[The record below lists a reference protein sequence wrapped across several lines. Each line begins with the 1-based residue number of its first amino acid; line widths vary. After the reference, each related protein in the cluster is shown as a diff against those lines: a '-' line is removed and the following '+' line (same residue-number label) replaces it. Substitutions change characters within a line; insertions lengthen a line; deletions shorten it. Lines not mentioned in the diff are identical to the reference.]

1 MAGGFTSSAM
11 AVGSQE
17 SAGPGDSGL
26 GAPEVLMPSSMA
38 VLDNQHKLAT
48 GDRIYYEVKEDR
60 DAPRVLMV
68 DEKGAIDVPYFGR
81 EQVAG
86 KTLREMAALVKKDL
100 DKDLYY
106 NATVL
111 AAPYTADRSRQQ
123 VWVMGSVGHA
133 GPVNIPADDVLTL
146 WSALWAAG
154 GLTAQADATR
164 VQILRHDA
172 GAGNSSAKM
181 EVNVQTIY
189 ETGKGDVV
197 MQPGDFIIVPQKGE
211 ASGYVTITGAVRSP
225 GIMPL
230 PVGSNTTVS
239 QAILQAGGFTEWGD
253 DEVKLV
259 HYDDKG
265 TRKDQWVEV
274 GQVLRGD
281 RSKDVQLQSG
291 DLIIVSQKWIN
302 WSM

>member
-1 MAGGFTSSAM
+1 
-11 AVGSQE
+11 
-17 SAGPGDSGL
+17 
-26 GAPEVLMPSSMA
+26 

-48 GDRIYYEVKEDR
+48 GDRIYYQVKEDQ

-68 DEKGAIDVPYFGR
+68 DEKGAIEVPYYGK

-86 KTLREMAALVKKDL
+86 KTLREMAELVKKDL

-133 GPVNIPADDVLTL
+133 GPINIPADDVLTL
-146 WSALWAAG
+146 WNALWMAG
-154 GLTAQADATR
+154 GLTPQADATR
-164 VQILRHDA
+164 VQIMRPDTT
-172 GAGNSSAKM
+172 GGNNSTKM
-181 EVNVQTIY
+181 EVDVQKIY
-189 ETGKGDVV
+189 LTGKGDVV
-197 MQPGDFIIVPQKGE
+197 MQPGDFVIVPQKGE
-211 ASGYVTITGAVRSP
+211 ANGFVTITGAVRSP

-239 QAILQAGGFTEWGD
+239 QAILQAGGFNEWGD

-259 HYDDKG
+259 RYDDAGK
-265 TRKDQWVEV
+265 RHDQWVEV
-274 GQVLRGD
+274 GEVLRGD
-281 RSKDVQLQSG
+281 RTKDVVLQSG
-291 DLIIVSQKWIN
+291 DLIIVYQLWIKV
-302 WSM
+302 